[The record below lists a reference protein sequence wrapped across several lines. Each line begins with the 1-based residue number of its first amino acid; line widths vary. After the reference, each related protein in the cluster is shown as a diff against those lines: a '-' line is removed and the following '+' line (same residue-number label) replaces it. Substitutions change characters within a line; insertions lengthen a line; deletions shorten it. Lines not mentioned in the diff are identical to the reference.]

1 MKLFKLS
8 ILAMFGMALTLTACH
23 DDEYTEGA
31 QSPGAYFADNLPEVV
46 AIPLEGSS
54 FDVVVSRTGADAPA
68 SYNLTA
74 TDPSG
79 LFTIP
84 TTVEFADGALTSVV
98 NVTFDPTKIV
108 TDKEYPITLTLSG
121 ASEYGQA
128 SYSFVAVRANPI
140 ETEDLGVARFDYASY
155 LNGYSTAPT
164 YKSWNPADPNH
175 LTITMSEWG
184 MQGIPFNIDVPDV
197 SAVEDGDTHCY
208 VLPQYSGMDSQQYGQ
223 VWVADM
229 YTYLKDVL
237 NAPASAQKYAEDT
250 YYTVERGLFTLHL
263 IYYIPFYGDGDNY
276 LAEGTEYLQLPGY
289 PDQTIS
295 VEYIGTMMKPD
306 GTFAAN
312 VKCVPG
318 PDVAKYNAVVV
329 PGDDPAAGIKA
340 ILDGAEGVQE
350 VSGAAEATLEFPITE
365 GGVYTAVAVT
375 FDENGEAIEF
385 GSATFEIMLGEP
397 AWNEVGM
404 CDYVDGFI
412 APGFN
417 AIGISYAVPLLQ
429 SKKDANIYYLD
440 SPYTQEA
447 FPIYA
452 NNENTMKYRIAF
464 SVEDP
469 TFVYVTPQT
478 SGYKDDN
485 NFGGMVTI
493 GNLEGMY
500 VEGNPGV
507 SFDAIKSFL
516 LGKDPTRV
524 FSTFEDGVVTINN
537 CLFSDKGEFGYN
549 WRSKAPGYIYFPEAS
564 DAAKRKAAARNV
576 ARPVF
581 KGMNNIAAKSLLKK
595 EALSTTPVQAHKASK
610 LGGSTRLK

>member
-54 FDVVVSRTGADAPA
+54 FDVVVSRTGTDASA
-68 SYNLTA
+68 SYTLTA

-84 TTVEFADGALTSVV
+84 STVEFADGALTSVV

-128 SYSFVAVRANPI
+128 SYSFVALRANPI
-140 ETEDLGVARFDYASY
+140 ETEDLGVARYTYAAY
-155 LNGYSTAPT
+155 LTGYSTAPT
-164 YKSWNPADPNH
+164 TKSWNPADPNH

-197 SAVEDGDTHCY
+197 SALENGETHCY
-208 VLPQYSGMDSQQYGQ
+208 VKPQYTGMDNDNYGQ
-223 VWVADM
+223 VWCADI
-229 YTYLKDVL
+229 YTFYKDYIGNDEEAAKHV
-237 NAPASAQKYAEDT
+237 NDT
-250 YYTVERGLFTLHL
+250 YYTPERGLFTLHMV
-263 IYYIPFYGDGDNY
+263 YFVPFYGTG
-276 LAEGTEYLQLPGY
+276 GTYFEPANEYLQLPGY
-289 PDQTIS
+289 PDQSIV

-340 ILDGAEGVQE
+340 ITDGAAGVQE
-350 VSGAAEATLEFPITE
+350 VKGADEKTLEFPIEE
-365 GGVYTAVAVT
+365 GGIYTAVAVT
-375 FDENGEAIEF
+375 YDESGEAIEY

-397 AWNEVGM
+397 EWNEVGM

-412 APGFN
+412 APMFGVT
-417 AIGISYAVPLLQ
+417 GVSYAVPLLQ
-429 SKKDANIYYLD
+429 SKKDANVYYLN

-452 NNENTMKYRIAF
+452 NNENTIKYRVGF

-469 TFVYVTPQT
+469 SFVYFMPQT
-478 SGYKDDN
+478 SGFKDSGNFDN
-485 NFGGMVTI
+485 MTAVC
-493 GNLEGMY
+493 NLEGLY

-507 SFDAIKSFL
+507 SFATIKAFL
-516 LGKDPTRV
+516 ASEGITNV

-537 CLFSDKGEFGYN
+537 CRLIDGEKLYSS
-549 WRSKAPGYIYFPEAS
+549 RSKAPGYIYFPEAS
-564 DAAKRKAAARNV
+564 ETAKRKATARNV
-576 ARPVF
+576 ARPAF
-581 KGMNNIAAKSLLKK
+581 KGMKAIAAKSVMKK
-595 EALSTTPVQAHKASK
+595 KTLSAKPIEVRKSSK
-610 LGGSTRLK
+610 SVGSTRLK

>member
-1 MKLFKLS
+1 
-8 ILAMFGMALTLTACH
+8 MALTLTACH

-46 AIPLEGSS
+46 AIPLDGSS
-54 FDVVVSRTGADAPA
+54 FDVVVSRTGTDAPA
-68 SYNLTA
+68 SYTLTA

-140 ETEDLGVARFDYASY
+140 ETEDLGVARFDYAGY

-197 SAVEDGDTHCY
+197 TALEDGDTHCY
-208 VLPQYSGMDSQQYGQ
+208 VKPQYTGMDNDNYGQ
-223 VWVADM
+223 VWCADI
-229 YTYLKDVL
+229 YSFFKDYIGDDEE
-237 NAPASAQKYAEDT
+237 AAQYVDDT
-250 YYTVERGLFTLHL
+250 YYTPERGLFTLHMV
-263 IYYIPFYGDGDNY
+263 YFVPFYGTGGSYFEPAN
-276 LAEGTEYLQLPGY
+276 EYLQLPGY
-289 PDQTIS
+289 PDQSIV

-375 FDENGEAIEF
+375 YDESGEPIEF

-417 AIGISYAVPLLQ
+417 AIGISYAVSLLQ

-452 NNENTMKYRIAF
+452 NNENTMKYRLAF
-464 SVEDP
+464 SIENP
-469 TFVYVTPQT
+469 TFVYMTPQT
-478 SGYKDDN
+478 SGFCDTK
-485 NFGGMVTI
+485 NFGGMVTV
-493 GNLEGMY
+493 GNLEGYY
-500 VEGNPGV
+500 VERKPGV
-507 SFDAIKSFL
+507 SFDAIKADL
-516 LGKDPTRV
+516 LKDDPTLV

-537 CLFSDKGEFGYN
+537 CLFSDQGEFGYN
-549 WRSKAPGYIYFPEAS
+549 WKSKAPGYIYFPEAS
-564 DAAKRKAAARNV
+564 ETAKRKVAARNV

-581 KGMNNIAAKSLLKK
+581 KGMKAIAAKSMMKK
-595 EALSTTPVQAHKASK
+595 ETLSTKPIVVRKSSKPV
-610 LGGSTRLK
+610 GSTRLK

>member
-54 FDVVVSRTGADAPA
+54 FDVVVSRTGTDAPA
-68 SYNLTA
+68 SYTLTA

-140 ETEDLGVARFDYASY
+140 ETEDLGVARYDYTAY
-155 LNGYSTAPT
+155 LTGYSTAPT
-164 YKSWNPADPNH
+164 TKSWNPADPNH

-184 MQGIPFNIDVPDV
+184 MQGVPFNIDVPDV
-197 SAVEDGDTHCY
+197 TAVENGETHCY
-208 VLPQYSGMDSQQYGQ
+208 VKPQYTGMDNDNYGQ
-223 VWVADM
+223 VWCADI
-229 YTYLKDVL
+229 YSFYKDYIQ
-237 NAPASAQKYAEDT
+237 NDEKAAEYVNDT
-250 YYTVERGLFTLHL
+250 YYTPERGLFTLHMV
-263 IYYIPFYGDGDNY
+263 YFVPFYGTGGSHFEPN
-276 LAEGTEYLQLPGY
+276 TEYLQLPGY
-289 PDQTIS
+289 PDQSIV

-329 PGDDPAAGIKA
+329 PGDDPAAAIKA

-350 VSGAAEATLEFPITE
+350 VSGADEKTLEFPIEE

-375 FDENGEAIEF
+375 YDESGEPIEY
-385 GSATFEIMLGEP
+385 GSATFEILLGEP
-397 AWNEVGM
+397 EWNEVGM
-404 CDYVDGFI
+404 CDYADGFI
-412 APGFN
+412 APGF
-417 AIGISYAVPLLQ
+417 GVEGVSYAVPLLQ
-429 SKKDANIYYLD
+429 SKKDPKLYYLN

-447 FPIYA
+447 CPLYSV
-452 NNENTMKYRIAF
+452 NDNTVKYRIAF

-469 TFVYVTPQT
+469 TFVYVAPQT
-478 SGYKDDN
+478 SGFLSPG
-485 NFGGMVTI
+485 NFNGMLTVC
-493 GNLEGMY
+493 NLEGNY
-500 VEGNPGV
+500 VAGNPGV
-507 SFDAIKSFL
+507 PFDDIKAFL
-516 LGKDPTRV
+516 ISKGYATM

-537 CLFSDKGEFGYN
+537 CRFIEGEKMYS
-549 WRSKAPGYIYFPEAS
+549 WKSKAPGYIYFPEAS
-564 DAAKRKAAARNV
+564 ETAKRKVAARNV

-581 KGMNNIAAKSLLKK
+581 KGMKAIAAKSMMKK
-595 EALSTTPVQAHKASK
+595 ETLSTKPIAVRKSSK
-610 LGGSTRLK
+610 SVGSTRLK